1 MNVKII
7 TNAEKNYNWN
17 PNTCICENTK
27 YSKYIPD
34 TSVIMCYEIISAM
47 DIVTTKLK
55 NAITKK
61 FWILLQ

>member
-1 MNVKII
+1 MRK
-7 TNAEKNYNWN
+7 KNYNWN
-17 PNTCICENTK
+17 PNICICENTK

-61 FWILLQ
+61 F